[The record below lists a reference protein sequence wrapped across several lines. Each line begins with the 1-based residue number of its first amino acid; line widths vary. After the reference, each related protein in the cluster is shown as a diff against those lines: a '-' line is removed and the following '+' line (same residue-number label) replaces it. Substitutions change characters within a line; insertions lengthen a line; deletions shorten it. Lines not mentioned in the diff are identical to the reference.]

1 MSLKLVI
8 IGIAL
13 LGFVASSLG
22 EDAQPNSACPPNE
35 TLYDFVDP
43 CRKDTCEKA
52 IKNVGFYECGGYKTE
67 HPVRNCVDN
76 FYRNKEGHC
85 VSIDQCRSE
94 ING

>member
-13 LGFVASSLG
+13 LGFVASALG
-22 EDAQPNSACPPNE
+22 EDTQPNSACPPNE

-52 IKNVGFYECGGYKTE
+52 IKNVGFYECGGHKTE
-67 HPVRNCVDN
+67 HPVCNCVDN
-76 FYRNKEGHC
+76 MYRNKAGHC